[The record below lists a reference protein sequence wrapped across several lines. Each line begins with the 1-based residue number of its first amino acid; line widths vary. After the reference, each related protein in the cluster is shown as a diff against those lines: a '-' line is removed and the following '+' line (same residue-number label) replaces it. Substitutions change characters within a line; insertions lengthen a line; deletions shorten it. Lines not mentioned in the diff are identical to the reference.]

1 MWGRIGARLG
11 RLSWSGAAII
21 AALLATGVAHADFV
35 ASEFRAADGT
45 AYQLLTVPPLLQTN
59 GAERERITTIAGSST
74 GTGGCNITGG
84 AIGQTAAAIG
94 GELPPTQILQPYDG
108 IARSAILIPS
118 NVTSVS
124 FDTANAGHLV
134 IGTGAG
140 AAHVCRV
147 GSDCPSGSA
156 ALVPLS
162 SSSGGIPAACVA
174 NQVGSACEIP
184 KRTTLAFGIA
194 ASGDD
199 PPVCTDSSKVTT
211 STLVCAPEP
220 ADGFALATGQA
231 VVFVYDHA
239 LAGLGFS
246 VEAAG
251 FEIDTDGSNR
261 IGCAAGSVLGARD
274 YPISLPAAP
283 LPTRTPTA
291 TPTFTRTFTFTATP
305 SFTPT
310 ATGTPTSS
318 FTPTTTSTPSATG
331 TATATPTSTP
341 LCGNGIVE
349 FPEQCDDGNTANGD
363 CCSST
368 CTFEPP
374 GSTCGDDGNP
384 CTADQCNGTGMC
396 THPPKPDG
404 TACADGTLCSLNQQC
419 SAGMCTGGQP
429 VVCDDHNAC
438 TTDSCVPGIGCEFEV
453 KNDPNCS
460 SFDEIQRYAII
471 GTATQG
477 LRSVKL
483 GRDTKVEQD
492 DLPDAELT
500 DTIGAGVCGVKI
512 KSSIGVIVTGAM
524 AAESTARFSGGRPG
538 VEILFQFVND
548 DASPGA
554 VITGQTLPLVGPPAE
569 CTNGTTVCVTD
580 HDCPG
585 SQKCDTRL
593 TISDPSNPNVIKTGL
608 AEEYLRCVDAIN
620 AVPDMEK
627 VIASLQSTQSLG
639 DKHLPTN
646 SSLDI
651 VLDHGQQ
658 VVDFDALRVGTG
670 SHITIHGFD
679 DTIVVFRIAGT
690 FRIGTQSVVTLTGG
704 IIPDNVLWA
713 ITGTGRF
720 ARLSSHIGDGAAV
733 PFPGTLFAA
742 KRPKISVGAFT
753 NIEGALIGK
762 RIHMG
767 RATKV
772 IHRPFLALLQ
782 TTMTETPNLAIR
794 SAVLRAASAK
804 GSGGGLHITVIAD
817 DTVSKTFRATLLADA
832 IAFEATDA
840 GTFDAA
846 VALTHCA
853 QHGDRVFK
861 CRSSDH
867 STRATIKALRDDPDI
882 YNMSVTR
889 RKLTIAQTG
898 AAQPTAPVT
907 VTMQQGMIERMGEID
922 VCHKKGSLSL
932 SCHMP

>member
-1 MWGRIGARLG
+1 MTGTTELRGRIGVRLG
-11 RLSWSGAAII
+11 RVSWSRAALI
-21 AALLATGVAHADFV
+21 AALLAGGVARADYIS
-35 ASEFRAADGT
+35 SEFRAADGT
-45 AYQLLTVPPLLQTN
+45 AYQVLTVPPLLQSI
-59 GAERERITTIAGSST
+59 GAERERFTTIAGSSL
-74 GTGGCNITGG
+74 GTGGCNVTGG
-84 AIGQTAAAIG
+84 AIGQVASAIG
-94 GELPPTQILQPYDG
+94 GELPPNQILQPYDG
-108 IARSAILIPS
+108 IVRSAILVPS

-162 SSSGGIPAACVA
+162 SNSGGIPAACIANGVA
-174 NQVGSACEIP
+174 SACGP
-184 KRTTLAFGIA
+184 SRNTLAFGIG
-194 ASGDD
+194 ASGD
-199 PPVCTDSSKVTT
+199 PPVCTNPSNVTT
-211 STLVCAPEP
+211 STFVCAQEP
-220 ADGFALATGQA
+220 SDGFALATGQA
-231 VVFVYDHA
+231 VVFVYDHS

-246 VEAAG
+246 IESSG

-261 IGCAAGSVLGARD
+261 FGCAAGSVLSARD
-274 YPISLPAAP
+274 YPNSLPAAP

-291 TPTFTRTFTFTATP
+291 TPTVTRTFT
-305 SFTPT
+305 STPT
-310 ATGTPTSS
+310 ATS
-318 FTPTTTSTPSATG
+318 
-331 TATATPTSTP
+331 TATPTATPTVTATPTQTP

-384 CTADQCNGTGMC
+384 CTADQCNGAGMC
-396 THPPKPDG
+396 THPSKPDG
-404 TACADGTLCSLNQQC
+404 TTCTDGTLCNLNQQC
-419 SAGMCTGGQP
+419 SSGVCTGGQP

-438 TTDSCVPGIGCEFEV
+438 TTDSCLSGVGCVFET
-453 KNDPNCS
+453 KDDPNCTT
-460 SFDEIQRYAII
+460 FDELQRYAII

-492 DLPDAELT
+492 DVPDAELT
-500 DTIGAGVCGVKI
+500 ETIRAGVCSVQI
-512 KSSIGVIVTGAM
+512 KSSIGVIVTGTM
-524 AAESTARFSGGRPG
+524 AAESTARFSGGRPCIE
-538 VEILFQFVND
+538 VLKQFVND
-548 DASPGA
+548 NPSPGA
-554 VITGQTLPLVGPPAE
+554 VITGQTLPQVGPPAK
-569 CTNGTTVCVTD
+569 CTNGTTLCATD

-593 TISDPSNPNVIKTGL
+593 TISDPSNPNVIKTGM
-608 AEEYLRCVDAIN
+608 ADDYLNCVKLIN

-627 VIASLQSTQSLG
+627 TIASLQSTQSLG
-639 DKHLPTN
+639 DEHLSAS

-651 VLDHGQQ
+651 VLGHGQQ
-658 VVDFDALRVGTG
+658 VVDLDALRVGTG
-670 SHITIHGFD
+670 SHITIHGFA
-679 DTIVVFRIAGT
+679 DTIAVFRIAGT
-690 FRIGTQSVVTLTGG
+690 FHIGTKSVVTLTGG

-713 ITGTGRF
+713 IAGAGRF
-720 ARLSSHIGDGAAV
+720 ARLGSHIGDGAVV

-753 NIEGALIGK
+753 HIEGAIIGK
-762 RIHMG
+762 RVHMG

-782 TTMTETPNLAIR
+782 TTMSDTPNLAIR
-794 SAVLRAASAK
+794 SAELRASSPK
-804 GSGGGLHITVIAD
+804 GNRGGLHIAVIAD
-817 DTVSKTFRATLLADA
+817 DTTSKTFRSVLLADG

-840 GTFDAA
+840 GSFDAA
-846 VALTHCA
+846 VALTHCT
-853 QHGDRVFK
+853 QHGDRIFT

-867 STRATIKALRDDPDI
+867 TTGATIRALRDDPDI
-882 YNMSVTR
+882 YLLSVTR
-889 RKLTIAQTG
+889 SQLSIAQTG
-898 AAQPTAPVT
+898 PAQPSSPVS
-907 VTMQQGMIERMGEID
+907 VTMQQGMIERIGTID
-922 VCHKKGSLSL
+922 ACHKKGTLSL